1 MKYTAIFLLLAAVLV
16 SGCKN
21 FVRRSQV
28 FNITAYGAVDN
39 TNVSSTAAFRR
50 AIADCGKAGGG
61 IVEIPAGHYL
71 TGPLDLTNNMTL
83 HIDYGAEVFFETQR
97 DHYPDVVS
105 RWEGLTERG
114 PHPLIWAN
122 GLHHIA
128 ITGYGIFDGQGAS
141 WWATMDPGELGN
153 ARPDRPIRRRP
164 VLLVIQDCSD
174 VRIKGPTFQNAPF
187 WHVQLLYSRNVEV
200 THCQMYSPFNSPN
213 TDALQTDS
221 SRDVL
226 VRDCMAS
233 VGDDGFGIKSG
244 LDEEGRKV
252 NRPTENV
259 TYLRCHVLHGHSVCA
274 IGSEESGSVRHIRFL
289 DCTGDGTD
297 NGIRIKSMRGRGG
310 VVEDIT
316 ASHFKLTN
324 VRTPIILT
332 LNYVQTAPEPVSER
346 TPLFRNI
353 SIDHVTAR
361 GSGTCCRIDGLE
373 EQPIQDVRLS
383 DLDLAGT
390 NGIVCHYA
398 KNITFENVRLSAQTN
413 LFVEDHAENVK
424 KQDVTFEKN

>member
-1 MKYTAIFLLLAAVLV
+1 
-16 SGCKN
+16 
-21 FVRRSQV
+21 
-28 FNITAYGAVDN
+28 
-39 TNVSSTAAFRR
+39 
-50 AIADCGKAGGG
+50 
-61 IVEIPAGHYL
+61 
-71 TGPLDLTNNMTL
+71 
-83 HIDYGAEVFFETQR
+83 
-97 DHYPDVVS
+97 VVS

-114 PHPLIWAN
+114 PHPLIWAD

-128 ITGYGIFDGQGAS
+128 ITGYGIFDGQGTS

-187 WHVQLLYSRNVEV
+187 WHVQLLYSHNVEV
-200 THCQMYSPFNSPN
+200 AHCQMYSPFNSPN

-221 SRDVL
+221 CRDVL
-226 VRDCMAS
+226 VRDCVAS

-244 LDEEGRKV
+244 RDEEGRKV

-274 IGSEESGSVRHIRFL
+274 IGSEESGGVRHVRFL

-310 VVEDIT
+310 VVEDVT

-332 LNYVQTAPEPVSER
+332 LNYVQTGPEPVSER

-353 SIDHVTAR
+353 SIDHVIAH

-373 EQPIQDVRLS
+373 EQPIQDIRLS